1 MHLAVEQKIVI
12 IVNSFMSGFLA
23 PFSTLVMQWR
33 LKKGLKNLC
42 TVSKHKLMMTYVRA
56 DLAQILTLAECAQ
69 RDQSLYIVDFRF
81 KKVALDKISY
91 FLSEDCYFRKYL
103 LKL

>member
-12 IVNSFMSGFLA
+12 IVYSFMSGFLA

-69 RDQSLYIVDFRF
+69 RDQSLYIVDLRF

>member
-1 MHLAVEQKIVI
+1 MVGCLSQRDPL
-12 IVNSFMSGFLA
+12 NSFMSGFLA